1 MTRDDRQD
9 LVIERWKKAKCR
21 ATLVAGTGFGI
32 NQGVYANIIP
42 LYTVFIKYSVN
53 LYIRLVI

>member
-21 ATLVAGTGFGI
+21 ATLVAGTGFG
-32 NQGVYANIIP
+32 P
-42 LYTVFIKYSVN
+42 VFAIKV
-53 LYIRLVI
+53 VFK